1 MLEAQRLWPYR
12 PRLFAKAFRYQYVVS
27 RQVEQI
33 HSFAR
38 RTCGQWH
45 IHSGKDLPAC
55 TLHDAQ
61 GRQFGVLLGIAVGPA
76 GLLSGPQ
83 QHLPLDSTA
92 ADFWNHLEAFI
103 TDTAGRFAIIA
114 ESGGQARFYTDPVAM
129 IGAVYDPLARRVAA
143 SPLLALDRPV
153 VPNPKV
159 DLDTVENHGG
169 KISLFHTADKHV
181 RRLNPNCYLDLRTF
195 REHRFWPRE
204 NDSLD
209 APADPVEIYDRIYAQ
224 ASFNI
229 GAIAAAH
236 PTALPVTGGQDSRL
250 LMTFAKPHAG
260 RIRHYFSH
268 INNYAT
274 RRDAAIGGILCQRLN
289 LRHEPLDKRDFSLP
303 EAEVEKRRS
312 IYHLTTGAP
321 MPPPLE
327 HLNGT
332 ANGLPENTVILRGH
346 QTDLLR
352 AVFVTRPQ
360 GLWDVINWQI
370 RKLLIVPSNMFG
382 PETAA
387 LFRDDFTAWQQ
398 SLNTPA
404 RSKAVD
410 FLFLEVYYS
419 STIGAVFPGL
429 WQHFYMS
436 PFNSRKLIAL
446 SLSFADKHRVESEPV
461 FDIIE
466 RFAPQLSDVPFDF
479 EAPADLD
486 ALHGCE
492 GSYGPMTRARRLAA
506 IKRLTR
512 ALPEQASQTRPEEE
526 QPAAAAGTA

>member
-12 PRLFAKAFRYQYVVS
+12 PRLFAKAFRYQYVIS
-27 RQVEQI
+27 RQEEQI
-33 HSFAR
+33 HSFSHH
-38 RTCGQWH
+38 TCGQWH

-55 TLHDAQ
+55 ALHDAL
-61 GRQFGVLLGIAVGPA
+61 GRPFGVLLGIAVGPT
-76 GLLSGPQ
+76 GLLSAPL

-92 ADFWNHLEAFI
+92 PDFWDRLEDFI
-103 TDTAGRFAIIA
+103 VDTAGRFALLA
-114 ESGGQARFYTDPVAM
+114 ECGGQARFYTDPVGM
-129 IGAVYDPLARRVAA
+129 IGAVCDPLARRVAA

-159 DLDTVENHGG
+159 DPEIVAHHGG

-181 RRLNPNCYLDLRTF
+181 RRLNPNCFLDLRTF

-204 NDSLD
+204 DDSLN
-209 APADPVEIYDRIYAQ
+209 APADPVEAFDRIYAQ

-236 PTALPVTGGQDSRL
+236 PTALPLTGGQDSRL
-250 LMTFAKPHAG
+250 LLTFAKPHAA

-289 LRHEPLDKRDFSLP
+289 LRHQALDKRDYSLP
-303 EAEVEKRRS
+303 EAEIEKRRS

-321 MPPPLE
+321 MPPPQE

-346 QTDLLR
+346 LTDLLR

-360 GLWDVINWQI
+360 GLWDVVNWQI
-370 RKLLIVPSNMFG
+370 KKLLIVPNSMFG
-382 PETAA
+382 PETAS
-387 LFRDDFTAWQQ
+387 LFRDDFTAWQKT
-398 SLNTPA
+398 LNTPA

-419 STIGAVFPGL
+419 STVGAVFPAL
-429 WQHFYMS
+429 WQHFYLS
-436 PFNSRKLIAL
+436 PFNSRRLIAL
-446 SLSFADKHRVESEPV
+446 SLSFADKHRVASGPV
-461 FDIIE
+461 FGIIE
-466 RFAPQLSDVPFDF
+466 RFAPELSDVPFDF
-479 EAPADLD
+479 EAPADLGT
-486 ALHGCE
+486 LHGCE
-492 GSYGPMTRARRLAA
+492 GSFGSMTRDRRLAA
-506 IKRLTR
+506 IARLAR
-512 ALPEQASQTRPEEE
+512 TRPGPGAEPQQQEDL
-526 QPAAAAGTA
+526 PAGTV